1 MRAIGLF
8 LLLAGSVLLLLPWYG
23 QLLHY
28 FQLTRSEAQ
37 LYGGLALF
45 GGIAVLVVARI
56 QAR

>member
-28 FQLTRSEAQ
+28 FHLTRSEAQ

-45 GGIAVLVVARI
+45 GGIAVLVVSRI